1 MKRVIKI
8 VLSAS
13 VFVFIAIQFLPYD
26 HNESKKTPVSDITAV
41 LQVPADVQAIL
52 KNSCYDCH
60 SNNTRY
66 PFYAR
71 IRPVRLMM
79 DWHVRQGKEDLN
91 FNEFATYTFRKQ
103 RSKLRAIGESLEEGS
118 MPLASYTL
126 IHRSAVL
133 SKADKEIL
141 FNWVKK
147 SADSLLLKN

>member
-8 VLSAS
+8 VLSVSA
-13 VFVFIAIQFLPYD
+13 VLLIAIQFLPRD
-26 HNESKKTPVSDITAV
+26 HNETGKVPVNDISKVCK
-41 LQVPADVQAIL
+41 VPGDVQVIF

-71 IRPVRLMM
+71 IQPMRLMM

-91 FNEFATYTFRKQ
+91 FNEFATYTSRKQ

-118 MPLASYTL
+118 MPLSSYTL
-126 IHRSAVL
+126 IHRSAILSDADKTVL
-133 SKADKEIL
+133 SK
-141 FNWVKK
+141 WVKQ